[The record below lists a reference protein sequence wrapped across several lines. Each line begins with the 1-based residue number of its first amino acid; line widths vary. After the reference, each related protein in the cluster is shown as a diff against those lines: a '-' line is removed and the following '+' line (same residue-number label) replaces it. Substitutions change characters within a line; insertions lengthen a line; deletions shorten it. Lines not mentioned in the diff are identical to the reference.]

1 MNTQTQGDMGVF
13 RSSLSVEKVEYA
25 YGLAC
30 KCQQRSMQ
38 GFADTGFR
46 AAKAR
51 DEKLLIALEVMAE
64 TTGALQEAQIGR
76 LMRDPGSTYAESRG
90 TTEHQLCREAYRL
103 CDEGK
108 PIRNFEW
115 IYGAAA
121 WLCGYNL

>member
-1 MNTQTQGDMGVF
+1 MAITDTAF
-13 RSSLSVEKVEYA
+13 RSSLTKEVVEHA
-25 YGLAC
+25 YG
-30 KCQQRSMQ
+30 KCSRARDDRNQ

-51 DEKLLIALEVMAE
+51 DPKLLVALEEMAKVTLQMQEGQMGRVMRSPDA
-64 TTGALQEAQIGR
+64 TFG
-76 LMRDPGSTYAESRG
+76 ESKG

-103 CDEGK
+103 ADEGS

-121 WLCGYNL
+121 YLCGYNF